1 MAKKIEVKVPDIGDY
16 HDVPVIEVLVRDG
29 DAVEKDAPLLVLESD
44 KATLEVPSPAAGTVR
59 DFKLKASDKVSQ
71 GTLICSLEVAGDA
84 GQETRDAKRET
95 PAKQPAEQPAPAAA
109 SPAPAA
115 KKDEPSRA
123 ASPAALLPV
132 AIPDIGDYRDVPV
145 IEVLVK
151 DGDAVEKDAPL
162 LVLESD
168 KATLEVPSPAAGTVR
183 DFKLKAGDKV
193 SQGDPVCRLATAAV
207 AVAVAADERSETR
220 DAPKPPE
227 HTTRSAVVTTDGAPP
242 KPPAPVAAK
251 GDTPYAGPAA
261 RKFARQLG
269 VDLAQV
275 SGSGTRGRI
284 QIEDVQA
291 YVKQALGAGLGPQPQ
306 AFGAQRLPLAVSE
319 TRALLPAIPVVDFAQ
334 FGEIETRPLARIR
347 KLSAAHLHRAWL
359 NVPHVTQTDEADITQ
374 VEAFRKSSTE
384 ETGVK
389 LTLLPFIMKA
399 VAKAMQAY
407 PEFNSSLSAD
417 GESLILKK
425 YCHIGFAAETEQ
437 GLVVPVVRDVDKKGV
452 TQLAQECGA
461 LARKARDG
469 KLKAEEMKGGCFSIS
484 SLGGIGGSHFTPIV
498 NAPEVAILGAS
509 RAQMKPVWDGKQ
521 FQPRLMLP
529 LSLSYDHRVID
540 GAYAARFI
548 VQLVKLL
555 TDVRR
560 LAL

>member
-183 DFKLKAGDKV
+183 D
-193 SQGDPVCRLATAAV
+193 
-207 AVAVAADERSETR
+207 
-220 DAPKPPE
+220 
-227 HTTRSAVVTTDGAPP
+227 
-242 KPPAPVAAK
+242 
-251 GDTPYAGPAA
+251 
-261 RKFARQLG
+261 
-269 VDLAQV
+269 
-275 SGSGTRGRI
+275 
-284 QIEDVQA
+284 
-291 YVKQALGAGLGPQPQ
+291 
-306 AFGAQRLPLAVSE
+306 
-319 TRALLPAIPVVDFAQ
+319 
-334 FGEIETRPLARIR
+334 
-347 KLSAAHLHRAWL
+347 
-359 NVPHVTQTDEADITQ
+359 
-374 VEAFRKSSTE
+374 SS
-384 ETGVK
+384 
-389 LTLLPFIMKA
+389 
-399 VAKAMQAY
+399 
-407 PEFNSSLSAD
+407 
-417 GESLILKK
+417 
-425 YCHIGFAAETEQ
+425 
-437 GLVVPVVRDVDKKGV
+437 
-452 TQLAQECGA
+452 
-461 LARKARDG
+461 
-469 KLKAEEMKGGCFSIS
+469 
-484 SLGGIGGSHFTPIV
+484 
-498 NAPEVAILGAS
+498 
-509 RAQMKPVWDGKQ
+509 
-521 FQPRLMLP
+521 
-529 LSLSYDHRVID
+529 
-540 GAYAARFI
+540 
-548 VQLVKLL
+548 
-555 TDVRR
+555 
-560 LAL
+560 